1 MSADMHRSRT
11 VATVATLAS
20 GEEHRFTSK
29 RVLLTGDHDALLTA
43 NGAEMAR
50 AALQLLMRI
59 SDNVDVAL
67 PLLSGSLA
75 TDLARDGERFA
86 WDRAPQFVACDGN
99 WSSYDAI
106 LSIGSTVRADLPWT
120 AMTANGWIASVT
132 SGARGIAADCS
143 RPNPIT
149 ALAAASLG
157 VCEVFKRLIALR
169 LELGELLDGAALSL
183 WDHALGGSEGP
194 DIPARLEADILVNGA
209 GAIGSAIV
217 HLLARLP
224 RVGELTVVDKQDYG
238 PENWGT
244 CLDLE
249 RSQVGKSKA
258 EIVARRLHPRGSVR
272 GLHTTIEAATK
283 EQLGVVARWPEIVL
297 NGLDSIDA
305 RHEAQE
311 IWPDLIIDGALDADL
326 QVRVSAHEWA
336 SDRACL
342 RCLYQLPPRGPAVA
356 EQMRVTGLAK
366 ESLVDLDRPLT
377 EEDVAAADPARQV
390 DLRSWVGK
398 RVCSLVSEQIARA
411 MSRSHLDEGF
421 SPSVPFAACFSACL
435 VVTELVRYLISGEVG
450 MRPLWQ
456 MSMLV
461 GPDTAQM
468 LPDKRHA
475 DCRCRHRQLIEKVR
489 QSHRP
494 NP

>member
-1 MSADMHRSRT
+1 MSADLHRSRT
-11 VATVATLAS
+11 AATVAALAS

-29 RVLLTGDHDALLTA
+29 RVLLTGDRDALLTA
-43 NGAEMAR
+43 NGADMAR

-59 SDNVDVAL
+59 SDNIDVAL
-67 PLLSGSLA
+67 PPLCGSLG

-86 WDRAPQFVACDGN
+86 WDRAPQFVACDGD
-99 WSSYDAI
+99 WSGYDAI
-106 LSIGSTVRADLPWT
+106 LSIGSKVRADLPWT

-157 VCEVFKRLIALR
+157 VCEVFKRLIDLR
-169 LELGELLDGAALSL
+169 PELGELLDGSALSL
-183 WDHALGGSEGP
+183 WDHSLGGSEGP
-194 DIPARLEADILVNGA
+194 EIPARLEADLMVNGA

-224 RVGELTVVDKQDYG
+224 RVGELTVVDKQHYG

-249 RSQVGKSKA
+249 RSQVGQPKA
-258 EIVARRLHPRGSVR
+258 EIAARRLQPVGSIR

-283 EQLGVVARWPEIVL
+283 DHLGTAGRWPEIVL
-297 NGLDSIDA
+297 NGLDGIDA
-305 RHEAQE
+305 RHDAQE
-311 IWPDLIIDGALDADL
+311 IWPDLVIDGALDADL

-342 RCLYQLPPRGPAVA
+342 RCLYQHPSGGPAVDK
-356 EQMRVTGLAK
+356 QMRDTGLSWA
-366 ESLVDLDRPLT
+366 SLQNQDRPLT
-377 EEDVAAADPARQV
+377 EQDIAAADPARQAE
-390 DLRSWVGK
+390 LRTRLGK
-398 RVCSLVSEQIARA
+398 TVCSIVTEDGARA
-411 MSRSHLDEGF
+411 MSRSQLDEGF

-435 VVTELVRYLISGEVG
+435 IVTELVRYLSTGEVG
-450 MRPLWQ
+450 VRPLWQ
-456 MSMLV
+456 VSMLV
-461 GPDTAQM
+461 GPETAQM

-475 DCRCRHRQLIEKVR
+475 DCRCRHRELIDKVR
-489 QSHRP
+489 TSRIG
-494 NP
+494 